1 MTVLANRL
9 KDRRRAR
16 RWNEPGRVAA
26 RALIPI
32 FLTFAATGAG
42 FAQTGDVTPPPSG
55 IVPLPAPIAPPVY
68 QDPENPLA
76 MPDSSRNRA
85 PGTAEPIIGGS
96 LDALPEPVKRMRE
109 RIMRAA
115 RDADFEALRPLMGG
129 GSDRTLLSFG
139 QVDGDPIDFLRS
151 QGGDPDG
158 YEILA
163 ILFEVMEAGYAIY
176 DPGTPNETYVW
187 PYFAATSLETL
198 TPKQRV
204 ELFKLVTS
212 GDYEEMRDFG
222 AYIFYRAGITPDGR
236 WRFFVAGD

>member
-1 MTVLANRL
+1 MTILADRL
-9 KDRRRAR
+9 EDRRLAR
-16 RWNEPGRVAA
+16 RWNDLGRVTV
-26 RALIPI
+26 RALLPI
-32 FLTFAATGAG
+32 FLIFASANAG

-55 IVPLPAPIAPPVY
+55 LVPLPAPIAPPTY

-76 MPDSSRNRA
+76 MPDRSRSGGS
-85 PGTAEPIIGGS
+85 GTAEPIIGGS

-109 RIMRAA
+109 RIMQAA

-129 GSDRTLLSFG
+129 GSEGTQLSFG
-139 QVDGDPIDFLRS
+139 VVDGDPIDFLRS

-163 ILFEVMEAGYAIY
+163 ILEEVLEAGYAIY

-187 PYFAATSLETL
+187 PYFAATSLEAL

-212 GDYEEMRDFG
+212 GDYEDMRDFG
-222 AYIFYRAGITPDGR
+222 AYIFYRAGISSDGR
-236 WRFFVAGD
+236 WRFFVAGG

>member
-1 MTVLANRL
+1 MTIPADRL
-9 KDRRRAR
+9 LDRRRNR
-16 RWNEPGRVAA
+16 RSNTLGRMAA
-26 RALIPI
+26 RALLPI
-32 FLTFAATGAG
+32 FLMLGPAG
-42 FAQTGDVTPPPSG
+42 TAFAQTGDVTPPPSG
-55 IVPLPAPIAPPVY
+55 IVPLPAPIAPPAY

-76 MPDSSRNRA
+76 MPDNPPKGA
-85 PGTAEPIIGGS
+85 PGTAEPVIGGS

-109 RIMRAA
+109 RIMQAA
-115 RDADFEALRPLMGG
+115 RDADFEALRPLMGS
-129 GSDRTLLSFG
+129 GSEQTLLSFG
-139 QVDGDPIDFLRS
+139 VVDGDPIDFLRS

-163 ILFEVMEAGYAIY
+163 ILHEVLEAGYAIY

-212 GDYEEMRDFG
+212 GDSEDMRDFG
-222 AYIFYRAGITPDGR
+222 AYIIYRAGISPDGR

>member
-1 MTVLANRL
+1 MTVLADRL
-9 KDRRRAR
+9 EDRRRAR
-16 RWNEPGRVAA
+16 RSHNLGRMAA
-26 RALIPI
+26 RALLPI
-32 FLTFAATGAG
+32 FLIFAFAGTG

-55 IVPLPAPIAPPVY
+55 LVPLPAPIAPPAY
-68 QDPENPLA
+68 QDPDNPLA
-76 MPDSSRNRA
+76 MPDNSRSSVS
-85 PGTAEPIIGGS
+85 GTAEPAIGGS
-96 LDALPEPVKRMRE
+96 LDELPEAVKRMRE
-109 RIMRAA
+109 RIIQAA
-115 RDADFEALRPLMGG
+115 RDADFEALRPLMGS
-129 GSDRTLLSFG
+129 GSERTQLSFG

-163 ILFEVMEAGYAIY
+163 ILEEVLAAGYAIY

-212 GDYEEMRDFG
+212 GDYEDMRDFG
-222 AYIFYRAGITPDGR
+222 AYIFYRAGISADGR